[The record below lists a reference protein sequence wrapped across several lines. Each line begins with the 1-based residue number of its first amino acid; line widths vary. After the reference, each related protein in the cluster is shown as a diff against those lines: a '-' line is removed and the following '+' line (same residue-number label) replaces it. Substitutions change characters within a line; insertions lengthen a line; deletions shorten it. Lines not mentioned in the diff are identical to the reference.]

1 MLLGRRACSGAGK
14 GARRHVPIDLRRPQN
29 LAGPPWRGWPLAS
42 LLRRHVAPTARRVDC
57 LRERILS
64 LPMVGAILDLKKTKL
79 GWRGRIGR
87 GFGQTPDYAT
97 EFCRNFDGIGD
108 GPM

>member
-29 LAGPPWRGWPLAS
+29 LAGPPWRGWSLAS

-64 LPMVGAILDLKKTKL
+64 LPMVGAILDLKKKRNWGGVVELDGDFAKL
-79 GWRGRIGR
+79 
-87 GFGQTPDYAT
+87 QTTQPSFAEILT
-97 EFCRNFDGIGD
+97 E
-108 GPM
+108 